1 MKNCTP
7 FGAGN
12 LTTEDL
18 IPNDAFVEDFIQE
31 IDRNILNADPTANY
45 DLEDAAT
52 LARKFDATLK
62 SVNLDK
68 YPMIKLRLFGGGS
81 KVNEYIGPVGS
92 LPNITYL
99 EMADFIYDSGYT
111 FEAINN
117 ILDNPPIVVTPE
129 SPTDK
134 LLKAFN
140 NSLSNTNGCSI
151 PSGLFGGI
159 FNIFDKVKEAIGQL
173 QSGFALFDAILKDF
187 QQLVEGGIFD
197 FLNNLI
203 QGIIQS
209 VLGKL
214 NSLLNG
220 IFSFFDCIFGGLKQE
235 LDNLV
240 NKTTGLF
247 KDLEHLG
254 MGMSNMLG
262 TRLGKV
268 ANLLSDETLEKFKK
282 QAENFMN
289 TTLGQFEEL
298 TEDVIDMVGY
308 RYTKFMNETQK
319 FLENQVA
326 GYKKTLD
333 MVKDKYTKIEIQAL
347 EATVD
352 AVTSG
357 AVRIDLGKINGLV
370 NRVTHSGNSLVQLL
384 TELQPVAD
392 GLQNAATELE
402 PQFQALASDLGDLG
416 GIFNS

>member
-1 MKNCTP
+1 MDKCTP

-12 LTTEDL
+12 LLTTDL
-18 IPNDAFVEDFIQE
+18 VPNDAIIEDFIQE
-31 IDRNILNADPTANY
+31 IDQNILNADPTANY
-45 DLEDAAT
+45 DLEAAAT

-81 KVNEYIGPVGS
+81 KVNEYIGPVNS

-140 NSLSNTNGCSI
+140 NSLSSTNGCSI

-240 NKTTGLF
+240 NKTAGLF
-247 KDLEHLG
+247 NDLEHLG
-254 MGMSNMLG
+254 TGMSNMLG

-282 QAENFMN
+282 QAENFMD

-319 FLENQVA
+319 FLEKYVEDHKKVIETVA
-326 GYKKTLD
+326 EKYKLIETLGLTN
-333 MVKDKYTKIEIQAL
+333 MVN
-347 EATVD
+347 

-357 AVRIDLGKINGLV
+357 AIRIDAKEMLKLKKQLV
-370 NRVTHSGNSLVQLL
+370 HNANS
-384 TELQPVAD
+384 TIPI
-392 GLQNAATELE
+392 LQNAAAELQ
-402 PQFQALASDLGDLG
+402 PQLQSFASDIQTEFDN
-416 GIFNS
+416 FFK